1 MSSGIAVFLVHFR
14 ASFVV
19 PEHGLPASGVPDRDG
34 RRGEACTG
42 CSLLLLAGDDLG
54 LGGTLDLLP
63 LALEL
68 LGHLSGSLCGAFANF
83 VLLKY
88 IS

>member
-14 ASFVV
+14 ASFNV

-68 LGHLSGSLCGAFANF
+68 LGHLSGSPCGAFANF

>member
-1 MSSGIAVFLVHFR
+1 M
-14 ASFVV
+14 
-19 PEHGLPASGVPDRDG
+19 GVPDRNS

-42 CSLLLLAGDDLG
+42 CSSLLLAGDDLG
-54 LGGTLDLLP
+54 LGGTLDSLP
-63 LALEL
+63 LAFEL
-68 LGHLSGSLCGAFANF
+68 LGHLSGDSAGTFANF

>member
-1 MSSGIAVFLVHFR
+1 M
-14 ASFVV
+14 
-19 PEHGLPASGVPDRDG
+19 GVPDRNS

-54 LGGTLDLLP
+54 LGGTLDSLP

-68 LGHLSGSLCGAFANF
+68 LGHLSGGP
-83 VLLKY
+83 
-88 IS
+88 

>member
-1 MSSGIAVFLVHFR
+1 M
-14 ASFVV
+14 
-19 PEHGLPASGVPDRDG
+19 GVPDRNS
-34 RRGEACTG
+34 RRGEACLG

-54 LGGTLDLLP
+54 LGGTLDSLP

-68 LGHLSGSLCGAFANF
+68 LGHLSGGPGGTFANF